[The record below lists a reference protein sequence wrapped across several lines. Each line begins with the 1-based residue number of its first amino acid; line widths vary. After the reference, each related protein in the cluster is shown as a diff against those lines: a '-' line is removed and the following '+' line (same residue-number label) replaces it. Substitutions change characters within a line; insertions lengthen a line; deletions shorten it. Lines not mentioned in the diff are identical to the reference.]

1 MWLHGC
7 LINRVK
13 FFHIIFSAI
22 RNLLQAHNVSSLIIC
37 SAYDIRK
44 QTVFS
49 FAIARRHQIIQHFIL
64 PMYVFISKFRVRLDS
79 FNLDHSEFPIRH
91 QLVERPFSNLT
102 ADTCKLN
109 NVQNTGTIIPNRR
122 TRTVDWL
129 LVKADALST
138 DKCTHRVWSKTGW
151 QLTHHSI
158 MSLITIMIFL
168 VNSMLFYEQAES
180 WLDD

>member
-1 MWLHGC
+1 MKMWLHGC

-64 PMYVFISKFRVRLDS
+64 PMYVFISKFRDMLDS
-79 FNLDHSEFPIRH
+79 FNLDHSIT
-91 QLVERPFSNLT
+91 QLLVERPFFHSNST

-109 NVQNTGTIIPNRR
+109 NVQNTGTIISQSQNQDSRL
-122 TRTVDWL
+122 TV
-129 LVKADALST
+129 
-138 DKCTHRVWSKTGW
+138 G
-151 QLTHHSI
+151 QG
-158 MSLITIMIFL
+158 
-168 VNSMLFYEQAES
+168 
-180 WLDD
+180 

>member
-79 FNLDHSEFPIRH
+79 FNLDHSIT
-91 QLVERPFSNLT
+91 QLLVERPFSNLTT

-109 NVQNTGTIIPNRR
+109 NVQNTGLTVGQGWCCEHWQMR
-122 TRTVDWL
+122 TSCLKKNWMAAHSSLDYLKITNWRL
-129 LVKADALST
+129 L
-138 DKCTHRVWSKTGW
+138 WSFHTKPPRILDG
-151 QLTHHSI
+151 HSKKI
-158 MSLITIMIFL
+158 EKS
-168 VNSMLFYEQAES
+168 
-180 WLDD
+180 

>member
-22 RNLLQAHNVSSLIIC
+22 RSLLQAHNVSSLIIC

-79 FNLDHSEFPIRH
+79 FNLDHSEFPIRR

-109 NVQNTGTIIPNRR
+109 NVQNTGTIISQSQNQDSRL
-122 TRTVDWL
+122 TV
-129 LVKADALST
+129 
-138 DKCTHRVWSKTGW
+138 G
-151 QLTHHSI
+151 QG
-158 MSLITIMIFL
+158 
-168 VNSMLFYEQAES
+168 
-180 WLDD
+180 